1 MGSRDR
7 LWVIGA
13 ILIAAVIVAGGYFL
27 GISPQLAAAAV
38 ADSDLDG
45 VQLQNAK
52 LEGELKSLA
61 SDKKQIAQLQA
72 TAAGVAGA
80 LPAVADYAT
89 FIRSIDATAG
99 AAGVTVIG
107 FESKDPVPYAPPVV
121 AAAPAPA
128 VGAESGTT
136 GSTPAPTA
144 TPAPAAAP
152 AAPAAPASAALYTSG
167 SVTSSNLLTLPVTI
181 KAQADNSDKLFA
193 FLHGLQF
200 GARQLSVTTVD
211 RAEDNTIAID
221 GFIYVLLP
229 ASGPTSPTAT
239 PAAPAS

>member
-27 GISPQLAAAAV
+27 GISPQLAAASV

-89 FIRSIDATAG
+89 FIRSVDATAA

-107 FESKDPVPYAPPVV
+107 FESKDPVPYAPPAV

-128 VGAESGTT
+128 AGAESA

-144 TPAPAAAP
+144 TPAPAATP
-152 AAPAAPASAALYTSG
+152 AAPVAPASAALYTSG

-229 ASGPTSPTAT
+229 ASGAT
-239 PAAPAS
+239 TPPAAPAS

>member
-13 ILIAAVIVAGGYFL
+13 IFIAAVIVAGGYFL
-27 GISPQLAAAAV
+27 GISPQLAAASV

-89 FIRSIDATAG
+89 FIRSIDATAA

-107 FESKDPVPYAPPVV
+107 FESKDPVPYAPPAV

-128 VGAESGTT
+128 AGGESA

-144 TPAPAAAP
+144 TPAPAATP
-152 AAPAAPASAALYTSG
+152 AAPAAPASAALYSSG

-229 ASGPTSPTAT
+229 ASGAT
-239 PAAPAS
+239 TPPAAPAS